1 MFSST
6 MSAPI
11 LLRRGDRVKKISRRD
26 FIALLGCAAASWSPP
41 AQAQQ
46 PATPVIGYLGSGSP
60 ELDGARVSAFRQ
72 GLSEAGYVED
82 RNVAVE
88 FLWAAGQ
95 SDRFPA
101 LAAEFVRR
109 QMTVIIAGG
118 GTRSVLALKAATTTI
133 PIVFQVAV
141 DPVETGLVAS
151 LNRPGGNLTGI
162 VSMNLEVE
170 PKRLELLRELVPA
183 GSTIALLVN
192 PTSPF
197 AEALSKEVR
206 AAARSLGLQVHVL
219 NASSERDFD
228 PAFATMVQLRTAACV
243 ISTDSF
249 FLNRLDQLAAA
260 SVRHAMPTIAPYQGF
275 ATGGGLMS
283 YGTDVTESFRQVGLY
298 TGRIL
303 KGEKPGE
310 LPVHQATKLKLV
322 LNLKT
327 AKTLGLTLPLILIGR
342 ADEMIE

>member
-1 MFSST
+1 M
-6 MSAPI
+6 
-11 LLRRGDRVKKISRRD
+11 KKISRRN
-26 FIALLGCAAASWSPP
+26 FIALASGAAAGWSFA

-46 PATPVIGYLGSGSP
+46 AAVPVVGYLGSGSP
-60 ELDGARVSAFRQ
+60 ELDGGRVRAFRQ
-72 GLSEAGYVED
+72 GLGEAGYVED

-109 QMTVIIAGG
+109 RMTVIIAGG

-133 PIVFQVAV
+133 PIVFQVAI
-141 DPVETGLVAS
+141 DPVESGLVAS

-170 PKRLELLRELVPA
+170 PKRLQLLREVVPTA
-183 GSTIALLVN
+183 STIALLVN

-206 AAARSLGLQVHVL
+206 AAAHTLGLQVHVL
-219 NASSERDFD
+219 QANSERDFD
-228 PAFATMVQLRTAACV
+228 PAFATMVQQRMAACV
-243 ISTDSF
+243 ISADSF
-249 FLNRLDQLAAA
+249 FLNRLDQLAAV
-260 SVRHAMPTIAPYQGF
+260 SVRHAVPTIAPYQGF
-275 ATGGGLMS
+275 AAGGGLMS

-303 KGEKPGE
+303 NGEKPAE

-327 AKTLGLTLPLILIGR
+327 VKALGLTLPLTLLAR
-342 ADEMIE
+342 VDEAIE